1 MTTLPV
7 AEARARFSQMVDAA
21 ATTHERFDI
30 TRNGTRVAVVLG
42 ADDYDS
48 LVDTIAILSDEEL
61 VGEVGQGLADLAE
74 GRSSTSEAM
83 REAMRAV
90 GRAS

>member
-7 AEARARFSQMVDAA
+7 ADALARFSQIVDAA
-21 ATTHERFDI
+21 ATTHERFDV

-48 LVDTIAILSDEEL
+48 LVETIAILSDGDLLAEIR
-61 VGEVGQGLADLAE
+61 GGLDDLAAS
-74 GRSSTSEAM
+74 RTSSSDDV
-83 REAMRAV
+83 RDAMRAA